1 MPTVLNNIGI
11 SGDYGQ
17 IVFHNDGTNNI
28 IDLSH
33 SNARTTIHD
42 LSVNNTITTGTVI
55 GSGPNHLLE
64 LSGNFGINTSGG
76 APLCVVDISDYGA
89 MKIPVGITGQRP
101 GGGGV
106 SDGSL
111 GMIRYNT
118 TSSTFE
124 GYGPSA
130 WGSLGGVINT
140 EQTTFVNAI
149 DKSND
154 LSSNSILFTTS
165 AELVAVIDASG
176 QVGIGSTIPQFILDI
191 SDSGGLKLPVGS
203 DSQRPG
209 GGAVSDGTV
218 GLIRYNTTSSTF
230 EGYGPSAWGS
240 LGGVINTQQ
249 NTFVTALDQTTD
261 LSSNSIQFT
270 TSGELVAVID
280 ASGQV
285 GIGSTIPN
293 VVLDISDSG
302 AISIPSGSTAQR
314 PLNAVNGYIRYNTT
328 TQVFEGYNSAQGG
341 DGWNSLANNELF
353 TRATKLLGGQKLHE
367 LDTYSQEK
375 KSQIISMSNDGRR
388 LVYIDSVKDTDGT
401 LSLPLKAHVM
411 DLSTNTGTFQ
421 KFQTIDLSGNY
432 GLVDSS
438 FVGLHKVVMSG
449 DKKAIFIATEGS
461 IVDSSANY
469 NIKSFKATD
478 DYTSYTTNILNDI
491 SLNSQGGDFSLD
503 IDDAGTTLIV
513 GVSGGDPVRIY
524 DYSSTNNALTFKQ
537 SFNSSSLNGDMTNC
551 QYVAM
556 SGNGLSALALDNN
569 NGVNNEQCIAIL
581 KRTSIYNDF
590 SKLQTIL
597 VTRDPGLSSDYMRGN
612 FSDDGKL
619 LAFGIPKQGSN
630 SNAVR
635 VYCYNDI
642 SFGYVA
648 SSEFSVITDGTN
660 TLTDASLGDNIVRL
674 SGDGSKIFVSTVDT
688 TNPSNHAKAGA
699 VAVLNV
705 DKQGRVEINSSNQAI
720 ASKIYYGERPNEHFG
735 VSIYPNSSGSR
746 VIINSQK
753 NDESNDSNTD
763 AGKVYIYQI
772 DDETMDDGVT
782 LSTTEISSSTGEI
795 KITPASGV
803 VSVQG
808 SGALKVPVG
817 DNNARPPNEKLE
829 AGQIRYNTNNSHFEG
844 YDGNTWS
851 VLSGA
856 EFFTRSGIATAGS
869 SLLDGGSKNVK
880 HNHEEFDKTV
890 TMSSDGHRIAI
901 ANGDSLYNSSA
912 DMELQILDYDG
923 SSNKV
928 DKVVQNITIDRTPPS
943 TRVDVTENGN
953 IIPDPSY
960 NWDFRVNSSKGYV
973 YDTISG
979 VKATI
984 YGQNKVTTEQDGIEL
999 HEGSLP
1005 ISSVSH
1011 THYIKGD
1018 KDQYID
1024 LGENTVRFGGDFS
1037 IEFYYEV
1044 GTGSGLG
1051 NNNKFFDFEN
1061 SGVVNTYN
1069 YTGQQSIFALSNFSG
1084 TNYGLTNR
1092 DPYDNPKA
1100 ASAAANMTPSG
1111 GLGVSSTDAQHAKG
1125 SKVHF
1130 VMKWNTTAGNYQI
1143 WINGGVN
1150 NSGTYSISATASS
1163 LNSRIFIKNYLFQQ
1177 TDAKLFYFRIYPYT
1191 LTTNQITSLYNARN
1205 TLNVFKYNKQI
1216 AYSSVIDYHPNP
1228 KWGWDYRRVGVG
1240 APGAGVSEG
1249 TYFASEYQY
1258 LSTGLWGSGV
1268 SATVADGLTNNG
1280 SNTGGP
1286 GGYGSAAFIPRKS
1299 GAMPAGSNPGTNGIG
1314 GSNFRGDKTVHS
1326 WELYFKVNAYKQYAV
1341 LFNILDQDSGN
1352 NAIFN
1357 LRMNDDNGVNKYVIG
1372 YDTTIPSSNGSVG
1385 GGIYS
1390 PSVTDIEVVPGQWE
1404 HIVLV
1409 FNGFDTTLFVYQ
1421 NGVFINSFM
1430 TAMASN
1436 FPNAVVIGTGTNNDT
1451 TVDVAVLGAWYDH
1464 SNAPDANM
1472 KKFCVWDHAL
1482 TENHVKAL
1490 YYARDDKLGA
1500 RATSLPKYLSSGLRG
1515 VKMSNDKNTIVLSKQ
1530 YPGANHSYDVNNSNY
1545 VFTPYVLNGQ
1555 STSPYTAGTDL
1566 IVNSGKSFDFDN
1578 DTTLIVGKSDENYG
1592 YDTTDSNGVVQIYD
1606 YSSSNR
1612 AFTLKQTLK
1621 RSDLNGI
1628 DNVSHVAISQD
1639 GLKALVVDHSA
1650 TINGALVHPNIT
1662 MLKRLSTFANFKVL
1676 QNISLSTNKK
1686 LGKKPKYSFDFR
1698 VPSSTGVMCSAGS
1711 GIFMRYNAD
1720 FENNYNDNQPNPN
1733 SDTGTG
1739 LATVKSRKQYA
1750 IANNLTFGGRYTIEL
1765 YFMPTEIHST
1775 DIEAI
1780 YFFNPNAHQ
1789 NNAYNSTIEVN
1800 IAGNSGTHNM
1810 RFLNRNSA
1818 NTANLF
1824 AGGNSINMD
1833 TAWNPQVGKLY
1844 HIVWTTDIL
1853 SAHTTPQSA
1862 FTNPNAY
1869 GINGRFGENRLWV
1882 NGQLMENEQ
1891 ITGSPGFIQYISRT
1905 LTLGAETVTT
1915 SPNYGSRNYRFIRVY
1930 DGIAMQQN
1938 DIDLLYANRDVKY
1951 YTLPEKTY
1959 PIVNDYL
1966 HDNRVQVNLSPEFP
1980 PSDPQWTI
1988 TASQQ
1993 RSDYGVDKL
2002 YTLGGRQYYWLS
2014 NGNQNANS
2022 EFSSGYDN
2030 AFYNHMNT
2038 GNNDDMGPYLH
2049 YSSSKPFKM
2058 TGFGLYSKETTVNGL
2073 WSPRHLRV
2081 FGSYVPFNGSNFLSD
2096 FTEIY
2101 ENTNL
2106 SNASTIQVRRADS
2119 DLDISMNY
2127 LAGPNNHI
2135 PESNQKF
2142 YNHYLFIIRETAV
2155 SFSGGYHKDYST
2167 ASVKFIRLYGV
2178 PFTPDERLLRPN
2190 LDDKGKVFALG
2201 LGDSVKIYSDNDT
2214 SFNYIDS
2221 SFNAISGFDNSG
2233 NQSLGKYKA
2242 QISGDGTNLFV
2253 SSTDVSGGRG
2263 SVAVLKIDK
2272 QGKVPVDTTGQATPE
2287 TVFYGTD
2294 ISENMGSA
2302 IVTNYKGSRVAITS
2316 LDTTADSS
2324 DNAIIRVY
2332 QTETEET
2339 IVDDIFSV
2347 NEISNTGD
2355 RSISIMPSNYKVGIN
2370 KRVPAFH
2377 LDVSGDINISG
2388 TINQDGS
2395 PYIGSQWTTVNTDE
2409 IHYSTGNVGIGT
2421 NNPAVKLDVSTT
2433 SGGARIMNSNADS
2446 DIELRLTAGPSS
2458 SSKLLF
2464 GTVGPSA
2471 GAHKVAI
2478 IAKGLN
2484 DYARGQLYFC
2494 INNTNLSGSTS
2505 DSNTASVSDA
2515 KMMISASGN
2524 VGIGTIHPATKLH
2537 ILGGDGTHGGK
2548 LLIDSDAGHDGGTDG
2563 SNSANYNAT
2572 LHLRSGGEHYTNRAQ
2587 ILFAT
2592 PNSGTRD
2599 YYKAAIIV
2607 EGKQTWS
2614 RSKMHFCLNDTTGGT
2629 ANSVST
2635 GPGTETRML
2644 IDSNGNVGIGTT
2656 SPLQTFTVNQGS
2668 IQIVDSNTPTGSEQ
2682 NSNKG
2687 KIRLLHG
2694 TYYSTMN
2701 SAYSNSDTFMT
2712 NDTAG
2717 SALEFGAN
2725 GSLGWRIDTPPTGYR
2740 GSHNNN
2746 GSQYLYFYNN
2756 YAHGASGASTPIYD
2770 VQWQQRAYVS
2780 GSSSALMNFTGQHRT
2795 FIENISHKDISANNI
2810 GLIVSSNK
2818 NIYIKMANGIVKG
2831 NEAITINESLPLVSK
2846 TSKRKDKSVFGVIS
2860 DAEDHDESSKRKEQT
2875 GAWGTVY
2882 DKEDG
2887 DTRVYINSV
2896 GEGAIWVVDA
2906 SGNLEAGDY
2915 ITSSNIPGY
2924 GELQEDD
2931 ILHNYTVAKITMDCD
2946 FNPALQYKPEI
2957 KKKDATD
2964 ASGNLLRVNDLDEN
2978 DEIQW
2983 VDSTVQEYAYN
2994 IRYVDA
3000 AGTILTESDYTTKK
3014 AAGEA
3019 VYKAAFVG
3027 CTYHCG

>member
-140 EQTTFVNAI
+140 EQTTFVNAL

-154 LSSNSILFTTS
+154 LSSNSIQFTTS

-249 NTFVTALDQTTD
+249 NTFVTALDQTSD

-270 TSGELVAVID
+270 TSAELVAVID

-328 TQVFEGYNSAQGG
+328 TQVFEGYNTAQGG

-461 IVDSSANY
+461 TVDSSANY

-478 DYTSYTTNILNDI
+478 NYTSYTTNILNDI

-581 KRTSIYNDF
+581 KRTSIYNEF

-619 LAFGIPKQGSN
+619 LAFGIPKEGSN

-688 TNPSNHAKAGA
+688 SNPSSHAKAGA

-795 KITPASGV
+795 KITPASGI

-943 TRVDVTENGN
+943 TRVDVSENGN

-999 HEGSLP
+999 NEGSLP
-1005 ISSVSH
+1005 ISSVSL
-1011 THYIKGD
+1011 THMTKGRQN
-1018 KDQYID
+1018 QYID

-1044 GTGSGLG
+1044 GTGTGLG
-1051 NNNKFFDFEN
+1051 NNNKFYEFEN
-1061 SGVVNTYN
+1061 SGTVNAYN
-1069 YTGQQSIFALSNFSG
+1069 NTGQQSILSLTNFSG
-1084 TNYGLTNR
+1084 TSYGGSNR
-1092 DPYDNPKA
+1092 DPYHDPKA
-1100 ASAAANMTPSG
+1100 ASTASNKSPSG
-1111 GLGVSSTDAQHAKG
+1111 NFSISTTDAQHAKG

-1130 VMKWNTTAGNYQI
+1130 VMK
-1143 WINGGVN
+1143 
-1150 NSGTYSISATASS
+1150 
-1163 LNSRIFIKNYLFQQ
+1163 F
-1177 TDAKLFYFRIYPYT
+1177 
-1191 LTTNQITSLYNARN
+1191 
-1205 TLNVFKYNKQI
+1205 
-1216 AYSSVIDYHPNP
+1216 
-1228 KWGWDYRRVGVG
+1228 
-1240 APGAGVSEG
+1240 
-1249 TYFASEYQY
+1249 
-1258 LSTGLWGSGV
+1258 
-1268 SATVADGLTNNG
+1268 
-1280 SNTGGP
+1280 
-1286 GGYGSAAFIPRKS
+1286 
-1299 GAMPAGSNPGTNGIG
+1299 
-1314 GSNFRGDKTVHS
+1314 
-1326 WELYFKVNAYKQYAV
+1326 
-1341 LFNILDQDSGN
+1341 
-1352 NAIFN
+1352 
-1357 LRMNDDNGVNKYVIG
+1357 
-1372 YDTTIPSSNGSVG
+1372 
-1385 GGIYS
+1385 
-1390 PSVTDIEVVPGQWE
+1390 
-1404 HIVLV
+1404 
-1409 FNGFDTTLFVYQ
+1409 
-1421 NGVFINSFM
+1421 
-1430 TAMASN
+1430 
-1436 FPNAVVIGTGTNNDT
+1436 
-1451 TVDVAVLGAWYDH
+1451 
-1464 SNAPDANM
+1464 
-1472 KKFCVWDHAL
+1472 
-1482 TENHVKAL
+1482 
-1490 YYARDDKLGA
+1490 
-1500 RATSLPKYLSSGLRG
+1500 
-1515 VKMSNDKNTIVLSKQ
+1515 
-1530 YPGANHSYDVNNSNY
+1530 
-1545 VFTPYVLNGQ
+1545 
-1555 STSPYTAGTDL
+1555 
-1566 IVNSGKSFDFDN
+1566 
-1578 DTTLIVGKSDENYG
+1578 
-1592 YDTTDSNGVVQIYD
+1592 
-1606 YSSSNR
+1606 
-1612 AFTLKQTLK
+1612 
-1621 RSDLNGI
+1621 
-1628 DNVSHVAISQD
+1628 
-1639 GLKALVVDHSA
+1639 
-1650 TINGALVHPNIT
+1650 
-1662 MLKRLSTFANFKVL
+1662 
-1676 QNISLSTNKK
+1676 
-1686 LGKKPKYSFDFR
+1686 
-1698 VPSSTGVMCSAGS
+1698 
-1711 GIFMRYNAD
+1711 
-1720 FENNYNDNQPNPN
+1720 
-1733 SDTGTG
+1733 
-1739 LATVKSRKQYA
+1739 
-1750 IANNLTFGGRYTIEL
+1750 
-1765 YFMPTEIHST
+1765 
-1775 DIEAI
+1775 
-1780 YFFNPNAHQ
+1780 
-1789 NNAYNSTIEVN
+1789 
-1800 IAGNSGTHNM
+1800 
-1810 RFLNRNSA
+1810 
-1818 NTANLF
+1818 
-1824 AGGNSINMD
+1824 
-1833 TAWNPQVGKLY
+1833 
-1844 HIVWTTDIL
+1844 
-1853 SAHTTPQSA
+1853 
-1862 FTNPNAY
+1862 
-1869 GINGRFGENRLWV
+1869 
-1882 NGQLMENEQ
+1882 
-1891 ITGSPGFIQYISRT
+1891 
-1905 LTLGAETVTT
+1905 
-1915 SPNYGSRNYRFIRVY
+1915 
-1930 DGIAMQQN
+1930 
-1938 DIDLLYANRDVKY
+1938 
-1951 YTLPEKTY
+1951 
-1959 PIVNDYL
+1959 
-1966 HDNRVQVNLSPEFP
+1966 
-1980 PSDPQWTI
+1980 
-1988 TASQQ
+1988 
-1993 RSDYGVDKL
+1993 
-2002 YTLGGRQYYWLS
+2002 
-2014 NGNQNANS
+2014 
-2022 EFSSGYDN
+2022 
-2030 AFYNHMNT
+2030 
-2038 GNNDDMGPYLH
+2038 
-2049 YSSSKPFKM
+2049 
-2058 TGFGLYSKETTVNGL
+2058 
-2073 WSPRHLRV
+2073 
-2081 FGSYVPFNGSNFLSD
+2081 
-2096 FTEIY
+2096 
-2101 ENTNL
+2101 
-2106 SNASTIQVRRADS
+2106 
-2119 DLDISMNY
+2119 
-2127 LAGPNNHI
+2127 
-2135 PESNQKF
+2135 
-2142 YNHYLFIIRETAV
+2142 
-2155 SFSGGYHKDYST
+2155 
-2167 ASVKFIRLYGV
+2167 
-2178 PFTPDERLLRPN
+2178 
-2190 LDDKGKVFALG
+2190 
-2201 LGDSVKIYSDNDT
+2201 
-2214 SFNYIDS
+2214 
-2221 SFNAISGFDNSG
+2221 
-2233 NQSLGKYKA
+2233 
-2242 QISGDGTNLFV
+2242 
-2253 SSTDVSGGRG
+2253 
-2263 SVAVLKIDK
+2263 
-2272 QGKVPVDTTGQATPE
+2272 
-2287 TVFYGTD
+2287 
-2294 ISENMGSA
+2294 
-2302 IVTNYKGSRVAITS
+2302 
-2316 LDTTADSS
+2316 
-2324 DNAIIRVY
+2324 
-2332 QTETEET
+2332 
-2339 IVDDIFSV
+2339 
-2347 NEISNTGD
+2347 
-2355 RSISIMPSNYKVGIN
+2355 
-2370 KRVPAFH
+2370 
-2377 LDVSGDINISG
+2377 
-2388 TINQDGS
+2388 
-2395 PYIGSQWTTVNTDE
+2395 
-2409 IHYSTGNVGIGT
+2409 STGNY
-2421 NNPAVKLDVSTT
+2421 AVWK
-2433 SGGARIMNSNADS
+2433 
-2446 DIELRLTAGPSS
+2446 
-2458 SSKLLF
+2458 
-2464 GTVGPSA
+2464 
-2471 GAHKVAI
+2471 
-2478 IAKGLN
+2478 
-2484 DYARGQLYFC
+2484 
-2494 INNTNLSGSTS
+2494 
-2505 DSNTASVSDA
+2505 
-2515 KMMISASGN
+2515 
-2524 VGIGTIHPATKLH
+2524 
-2537 ILGGDGTHGGK
+2537 
-2548 LLIDSDAGHDGGTDG
+2548 
-2563 SNSANYNAT
+2563 
-2572 LHLRSGGEHYTNRAQ
+2572 
-2587 ILFAT
+2587 
-2592 PNSGTRD
+2592 
-2599 YYKAAIIV
+2599 
-2607 EGKQTWS
+2607 
-2614 RSKMHFCLNDTTGGT
+2614 
-2629 ANSVST
+2629 
-2635 GPGTETRML
+2635 
-2644 IDSNGNVGIGTT
+2644 
-2656 SPLQTFTVNQGS
+2656 
-2668 IQIVDSNTPTGSEQ
+2668 
-2682 NSNKG
+2682 
-2687 KIRLLHG
+2687 
-2694 TYYSTMN
+2694 
-2701 SAYSNSDTFMT
+2701 
-2712 NDTAG
+2712 
-2717 SALEFGAN
+2717 
-2725 GSLGWRIDTPPTGYR
+2725 
-2740 GSHNNN
+2740 
-2746 GSQYLYFYNN
+2746 
-2756 YAHGASGASTPIYD
+2756 
-2770 VQWQQRAYVS
+2770 
-2780 GSSSALMNFTGQHRT
+2780 
-2795 FIENISHKDISANNI
+2795 
-2810 GLIVSSNK
+2810 
-2818 NIYIKMANGIVKG
+2818 NGIQK
-2831 NEAITINESLPLVSK
+2831 
-2846 TSKRKDKSVFGVIS
+2846 KSARA
-2860 DAEDHDESSKRKEQT
+2860 D
-2875 GAWGTVY
+2875 
-2882 DKEDG
+2882 
-2887 DTRVYINSV
+2887 
-2896 GEGAIWVVDA
+2896 
-2906 SGNLEAGDY
+2906 NL
-2915 ITSSNIPGY
+2915 N
-2924 GELQEDD
+2924 
-2931 ILHNYTVAKITMDCD
+2931 
-2946 FNPALQYKPEI
+2946 
-2957 KKKDATD
+2957 
-2964 ASGNLLRVNDLDEN
+2964 
-2978 DEIQW
+2978 
-2983 VDSTVQEYAYN
+2983 
-2994 IRYVDA
+2994 
-3000 AGTILTESDYTTKK
+3000 
-3014 AAGEA
+3014 
-3019 VYKAAFVG
+3019 
-3027 CTYHCG
+3027 